1 MGMKN
6 ELYAVLNDFGK
17 ENIQIAFQNNINSSI
32 PKIKEILSKTIATIY
47 EKKENI
53 DSDYNQFEKPLS
65 SLCEALLHFLLT
77 TASLPSQRKIILK
90 ELEIDLIIPDIK
102 TLFKDPKETLILKFD
117 KDSSTL
123 EYIRKIENIQK
134 NKENIWIVSSSP
146 LDINYRNYVIYNNKE
161 EYQTFLANNKTI
173 NKNYNNCLIDGKN
186 EINKKMHNN
195 MPNINPNVIP
205 FFNIIVDITK
215 FLKNTKYRGLKIVP

>member
-1 MGMKN
+1 
-6 ELYAVLNDFGK
+6 
-17 ENIQIAFQNNINSSI
+17 
-32 PKIKEILSKTIATIY
+32 
-47 EKKENI
+47 
-53 DSDYNQFEKPLS
+53 
-65 SLCEALLHFLLT
+65 LT
-77 TASLPSQRKIILK
+77 TALIPSQRKIVLK

-102 TLFKDPKETLILKFD
+102 TLFKDPKDTLILKFD

-146 LDINYRNYVIYNNKE
+146 LDTNYRNYVIFNNKE

-173 NKNYNNCLIDGKN
+173 NKNYNNCLIGGKN
-186 EINKKMHNN
+186 KINKKKHNN
-195 MPNINPNVIP
+195 MPNINSNVIP